1 MYFIFFN
8 PSGMFAVLISALPQI
23 SGPMFILTAHMVV
36 YSLTSFKINQIA
48 PNSFLLRGKSR
59 LYKRNFFLTTF
70 HTGSTDKDQMQ
81 SVQKRQC
88 QPIEL
93 WRMMQSATSCMWTR
107 AHFLCELQRQQIHTA
122 LKSLQISQL
131 DCHLLETPE
140 YHYKCELSSTTQNL
154 LPFLIFLNFCILHI

>member
-1 MYFIFFN
+1 M
-8 PSGMFAVLISALPQI
+8 
-23 SGPMFILTAHMVV
+23 
-36 YSLTSFKINQIA
+36 
-48 PNSFLLRGKSR
+48 
-59 LYKRNFFLTTF
+59 
-70 HTGSTDKDQMQ
+70 
-81 SVQKRQC
+81 
-88 QPIEL
+88 EL